1 MREREWQ
8 GLVDELKA
16 RYRLIHGAKGYPK
29 LTAATAFDVP
39 PSIPFV
45 GREYLPARRLL
56 VYGSAESL
64 SWYSRQPGGFPEW
77 LLDDRARDRH
87 RLVFEKWQSE
97 AREVEATPFPNV
109 HIQPVNDGG
118 LLIAAA
124 FVESLGNR
132 PGPDEPVDFIES
144 IAVGNFS
151 KFAIKDSTNVDPG
164 RNEEWLAWSLPYVEA
179 DLELLKPRW
188 VLVTKS
194 TAELKSVHSVLR
206 RHLKE
211 EQILSVMQ
219 CQPKNV
225 RFHLGRFHAAGEA
238 LMNGSSM
245 ATGGRPNWH
254 RWLEAFNESVMKRHE
269 VCTYLAHVEDR
280 WRERPRG

>member
-1 MREREWQ
+1 MSDTAGEA
-8 GLVDELKA
+8 LVDELKS
-16 RYRLIHGAKGYPK
+16 RYESLHRAKGYPN
-29 LTAATAFDVP
+29 LPAATAFDVP

-45 GREYLPARRLL
+45 GRQLLPERSLL
-56 VYGSAESL
+56 IYGSAESL
-64 SWYSRQPGGFPEW
+64 SWYSRQPAGFPEW
-77 LLDDRARDRH
+77 LLDDRAWDRH
-87 RLVFEKWQSE
+87 RLVFEKWRSE
-97 AREVEATPFPNV
+97 AREVEATRFPNV

-124 FVESLGNR
+124 FVESLENR

-144 IAVGNFS
+144 IAVANFS
-151 KFAIKDSTNVDPG
+151 KFAIKDSTNVDPA

-188 VLVTKS
+188 VLITKS
-194 TAELKSVHSVLR
+194 TAELRSVHSMLR

-225 RFHLGRFHAAGEA
+225 RFHLGRFQPAGEA
-238 LMNGSSM
+238 LLNGSSI
-245 ATGGRPNWH
+245 ASGGRPNWH

-269 VCTYLAHVEDR
+269 VCTYLAHVQDR

>member
-1 MREREWQ
+1 VSESEVR

-16 RYRLIHGAKGYPK
+16 RYASLHTGKGYPV
-29 LTAATAFDVP
+29 LPTATAFEVP

-45 GREYLPARRLL
+45 GRDYLPERRLL
-56 VYGSAESL
+56 IYGSAESL

-87 RLVFEKWQSE
+87 RLVFEKWKGE
-97 AREVEATPFPNV
+97 AREIEATRFPNV

-124 FVESLGNR
+124 FAEALGSR
-132 PGPDEPVDFIES
+132 PVPDEPVDFIES
-144 IAVGNFS
+144 TAVANFS
-151 KFAIKDSTNVDPG
+151 KFAIKDGTNIDPA
-164 RNEEWLAWSLPYVEA
+164 RDEAWLAWSLPYVEA

-188 VLVTKS
+188 VLMAKS
-194 TAELKSVHSVLR
+194 TAELPSVHSLLR

-225 RFHLGRFHAAGEA
+225 RFHLGRFKEAGQS
-238 LMNGSSM
+238 LLD
-245 ATGGRPNWH
+245 RPPTADRTRPSWH
-254 RWLEAFNESVMKRHE
+254 RWLDLVNESVMKRHE

-280 WRERPRG
+280 WRERSRV